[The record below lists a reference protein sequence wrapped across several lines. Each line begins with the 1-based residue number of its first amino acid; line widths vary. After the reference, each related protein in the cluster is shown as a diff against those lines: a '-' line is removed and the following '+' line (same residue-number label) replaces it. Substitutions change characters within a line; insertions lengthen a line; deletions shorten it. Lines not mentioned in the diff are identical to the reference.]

1 MAIPQSRLPHRHS
14 SIAPQRSKVAIL
26 HASLDNHNNHS
37 RLPRHQQQ
45 QQENAATKATYY
57 VCVNRYAT
65 DKRKN
70 CVENIQKKM
79 RQTKLA
85 KYPVQWMDICVV
97 SFTLLQRLLSSKSRV
112 NIMIPF
118 GLITNMKTIKTLMME
133 VQSI

>member
-14 SIAPQRSKVAIL
+14 SIAPQRSQVAIL

-70 CVENIQKKM
+70 CVENIQQKNETNQVGQIPYAVDGYM
-79 RQTKLA
+79 CGKLQFA
-85 KYPVQWMDICVV
+85 AEMY
-97 SFTLLQRLLSSKSRV
+97 
-112 NIMIPF
+112 
-118 GLITNMKTIKTLMME
+118 
-133 VQSI
+133 